1 MPPGVARER
10 TALAWRRTA
19 LAFAGNGILLARSSD
34 KWIVIAAFALFA
46 IAAGIA
52 TTAAFAFRNPNTH
65 GWIASG
71 KRRDHLLLFL
81 IICIGVLDIASIARW
96 KD

>member
-19 LAFAGNGILLARSSD
+19 LTFAGNGILLARSSD
-34 KWIVIAAFALFA
+34 EWIVISAFALFA
-46 IAAGIA
+46 IAAGTA
-52 TTAAFAFRNPNTH
+52 TTAALAFRDPDTH

-81 IICIGVLDIASIARW
+81 VICIGVLDIVAIARW
-96 KD
+96 QD